1 MKHGGRG
8 LFAAEEKWGGVR
20 RRGNAWRVAEGK
32 WGGSR
37 RRGMV
42 RRVAEEKWVARAA
55 EGARPLPTHTYYV
68 TVILEMLNFFAV
80 YQYVNGLL
88 PCGSVLGC
96 GARRTARRGGV
107 EGSIFLPG
115 LPISFLQEL
124 YQALT
129 EELRP

>member
-20 RRGNAWRVAEGK
+20 RRGNAW
-32 WGGSR
+32 
-37 RRGMV
+37 
-42 RRVAEEKWVARAA
+42 RVAEEKWVARAA

-96 GARRTARRGGV
+96 GARRTAWRGGV

-115 LPISFLQEL
+115 LPISFL
-124 YQALT
+124 
-129 EELRP
+129 